1 MKKPTFASQE
11 AWTQAEILMQ
21 PVFIRLIDNLRKSL
35 ETSNWKGDYCETLVW
50 PDGVSEADKSRFDL
64 LQQELKGT
72 RSVDRILELE
82 DVLAELPTP
91 EIIYELHL
99 SHGDQVEIWDLW
111 DLCYRICFRKVDEV
125 DRETSPMPGSTD
137 GSDQA
142 KTTLVEVDT
151 TLLEEGEVDWITLDE
166 KTKYILQEMFA
177 QLPSVP

>member
-35 ETSNWKGDYCETLVW
+35 ETSDWKGDYRETLVW
-50 PDGVSEADKSRFDL
+50 ADEVSEADKSRFDL
-64 LQQELKGT
+64 LQQELKAT

-91 EIIYELHL
+91 EVIYELHL
-99 SHGDQVEIWDLW
+99 SHGDQVVIWDLW
-111 DLCYRICFRKVDEV
+111 DLCYRICFREV
-125 DRETSPMPGSTD
+125 DAVDRATNPSPGSTD
-137 GSDQA
+137 ASDRA
-142 KTTLVEVDT
+142 NNTLVEVDT
-151 TLLEEGEVDWITLDE
+151 TLLEESEVDWITLDE
-166 KTKYILQEMFA
+166 KTKRILQEMFA